1 VASSYTTRPAT
12 PAVSDAPTEPPD
24 RQASG
29 RLARA
34 IEATERH
41 WPWALGVLML
51 LDAVLLLY
59 MGRGLSFFFDD
70 WDFVTHDF
78 GGGFHSLMAAHV
90 GNISVFPIA
99 VYKVLFH
106 LVGLNHY
113 AVFRSVVIVL
123 HLLSAGFVFM
133 LASRRIS
140 RVNALLATALI
151 LFLGAAWE
159 DLLWAFQIGYFLSIA
174 GGLAAWVLLER
185 RDRLGD
191 TLAMLCLTVSA
202 GSSSLGIAMMVGVA
216 VELAW
221 RQADRRRLWIVL
233 VPAALYALWYLSYGE
248 SQVTSNSLINAP
260 GYAEDLA
267 AAAFGGLVGRGLEW
281 GRPLALVGILVL
293 LRRLTRPLPISPRFA
308 GLIATGLALWAVT
321 AAARSTISPP
331 ESSRYIYL
339 GAVVIVLVGVEMLR
353 GVTITP
359 RVTGLTTAVVV
370 FCAITGLTV
379 MHSGALS
386 RREAVQTVNAE
397 LGALELAAAYAPP
410 AYEPDPQRAPQIMA
424 GPYLH
429 TVRAIG
435 SSPADTPA
443 EIAAADPVSRDA
455 ADGVLLA
462 LEAPRPRPLGT
473 VRPRLAPAPAISSLS
488 GATQSQ
494 HGVCVQVTPLVGA
507 AITATLILPRA
518 GVLIR
523 NGGSTPTAL
532 ALRRF
537 GENFDSLPS
546 SIAPHSQGVLS
557 LPSDA
562 APVAWQLQVAST
574 SPVSICGLL
583 G

>member
-1 VASSYTTRPAT
+1 
-12 PAVSDAPTEPPD
+12 
-24 RQASG
+24 
-29 RLARA
+29 
-34 IEATERH
+34 
-41 WPWALGVLML
+41 ML

-70 WDFVTHDF
+70 WNFVTNDF
-78 GGGFHSLMAAHV
+78 GGGFHSLMVAHV

-123 HLLSAGFVFM
+123 HLLSAGLVFV

-140 RVNALLATALI
+140 RVNAILATVMI

-159 DLLWAFQIGYFLSIA
+159 DLLWAFQVGYFLSIA

-185 RDRLGD
+185 NDRLGD
-191 TLAMLCLTVSA
+191 ILAMLCLTVSA
-202 GSSSLGIAMMVGVA
+202 GSSSLGVAMMVGIA
-216 VELAW
+216 VELLW
-221 RQADRRRLWIVL
+221 RQSDRRRLWIVL
-233 VPAALYALWYLSYGE
+233 VPAALYALWYLNYGE

-260 GYAEDLA
+260 GYIEDLA

-281 GRPLALVGILVL
+281 GCPLALIGILVL
-293 LRRLTRPLPISPRFA
+293 LRRLALPLPISARFA
-308 GLIATGLALWAVT
+308 GLIATGIALWVVT

-339 GAVVIVLVGVEMLR
+339 GAVVIVLIGVEMLH
-353 GVTITP
+353 GATISP
-359 RVTGLTTAVVV
+359 RVTGLATVLVA
-370 FCAITGLTV
+370 FCVITGLTA
-379 MHSGALS
+379 MHSGALG
-386 RREAVQTVNAE
+386 RREVAQTLNAE
-397 LGALELAAAYAPP
+397 LGAVEIAAAYAP
-410 AYEPDPQRAPQIMA
+410 ATYEPDLQRAPQLTA

-429 TVRAIG
+429 AVRAIG

-462 LEAPRPRPLGT
+462 LE
-473 VRPRLAPAPAISSLS
+473 VPRLRALGGTRSSPPAPAPPVSSLS
-488 GATQSQ
+488 GATRSQ
-494 HGVCVQVTPLVGA
+494 RGACMTLTPLAGA
-507 AITATLILPRA
+507 AVSATLALPSA

-523 NGGSTPTAL
+523 NEGSTSTVL

-537 GENFDSLPS
+537 GENFDPLPS
-546 SIAPHSQGVLS
+546 SVAAHSQDVLS

-562 APVAWQLQVAST
+562 APVAWQLQLGST
-574 SPVSICGLL
+574 SPLSICGQMR
-583 G
+583 